1 MKVSV
6 AVRRFAVVSGLV
18 AALVA
23 WAPTAT
29 AEVKK
34 IVIDTKVSP
43 AFDGQAYG
51 NAGQYETLA
60 GRAFGEL
67 A

>member
-1 MKVSV
+1 MKVSI
-6 AVRRFAVVSGLV
+6 AVRRLVFVSGLV

-43 AFDGQAYG
+43 AFDGQTYG
-51 NAGQYETLA
+51 SAGQYETLA
-60 GRAFGEL
+60 M
-67 A
+67 